1 MASGRSRKG
10 FFNRWWESK
19 QDSQFQIVTYVTI
32 LSTASV
38 LWGFIFIF
46 MLGGASDPEHQEFM
60 LPFSWLCLALGSVT
74 SIYAVPE
81 FSFYWSQRNILE
93 DILALDA
100 RTEII
105 RRRKEGEE
113 AAEILGPKYQSR
125 LMGLYDN
132 FQIRGGKRFKVD
144 SSSPL
149 NDRNEEVQ
157 PRKEKIEYEWWGTE
171 NSRLSDRL
179 PGLPSLKTKKI
190 NRMII
195 VLCASAVALLSLNSI
210 FGLSMG
216 IGGINHKT
224 IDLSAYLL
232 SMGNTSFSP
241 PHLDSVS
248 LLLIAFFSILL
259 DFTRPLKN
267 YHEDE

>member
-1 MASGRSRKG
+1 MARGRSRKG
-10 FFNRWWESK
+10 FFTRWWESK
-19 QDSQFQIVTYVTI
+19 KDSQFQIVTYTTI

-60 LPFSWLCLALGSVT
+60 LPFSWLCLALGSLT

-93 DILALDA
+93 DILSLDA

-105 RRRKEGEE
+105 RRRKEAEE

-125 LMGLYDN
+125 LMGLYDD
-132 FQIRGGKRFKVD
+132 FQIRGGKRFKVI
-144 SSSPL
+144 STPPL
-149 NDRNEEVQ
+149 NSRSELT
-157 PRKEKIEYEWWGTE
+157 PLRKEKNEYEWWGTE

-179 PGLPSLKTKKI
+179 PGLPFLRTKKA
-190 NRMII
+190 NRAII
-195 VLCASAVALLSLNSI
+195 VTCAFTVTLLSLNSI
-210 FGLSMG
+210 LGISMG
-216 IGGINHKT
+216 LDGINHRT
-224 IDLSAYLL
+224 IDLSAYIL
-232 SMGNTSFSP
+232 SMENISFAP

-248 LLLIAFFSILL
+248 LLLMAFFAILL

-267 YHEDE
+267 YYEEE